1 MKGLGDIHTKVKAIS
16 STGVLHLQNCG
27 VKFQNFQRA
36 ITQKKSY
43 RFFFK
48 ISPYNLLI
56 VLYQL
61 LKVSNTYTFRDI
73 AFAMSKISKKG
84 Q

>member
-1 MKGLGDIHTKVKAIS
+1 MLFEI
-16 STGVLHLQNCG
+16 LHLQNFD

-36 ITQKKSY
+36 ITKKNHMN
-43 RFFFK
+43 FFLK
-48 ISPYNLLI
+48 TSPYNLLI

-61 LKVSNTYTFRDI
+61 LKVLASNTYMFRDI